1 MIEKICE
8 LFSLV
13 PSLAVKNDEYEV
25 ILGWFAILLPFQQYF
40 SHISPMKCDNERLC
54 AVEPGLWLKRS
65 MFPVGI

>member
-25 ILGWFAILLPFQQYF
+25 SLKEAGRKNFQCLAI
-40 SHISPMKCDNERLC
+40 
-54 AVEPGLWLKRS
+54 
-65 MFPVGI
+65 